1 MAGAAKSAF
10 DRVVG
15 DSITYEAEEETTDNS
30 AKELKKLILNDPKLK
45 KLAIIGKAELKSKQ
59 REEEAATS

>member
-1 MAGAAKSAF
+1 MAGAARSVF

-30 AKELKKLILNDPKLK
+30 AKELKQLILNNPKLK

-59 REEEAATS
+59 REEAATS